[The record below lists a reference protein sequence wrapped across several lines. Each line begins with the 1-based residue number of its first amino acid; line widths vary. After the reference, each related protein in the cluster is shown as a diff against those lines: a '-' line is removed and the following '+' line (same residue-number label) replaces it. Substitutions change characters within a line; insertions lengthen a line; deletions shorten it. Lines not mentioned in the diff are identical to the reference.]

1 MDAMEY
7 AEADANAERKP
18 QFFIKQNGEV
28 IGAAWL
34 KQSQFG
40 KYLSVAINKDIRAGA
55 KVLLSPR
62 KGFEGVFG

>member
-1 MDAMEY
+1 MDTMDY
-7 AEADANAERKP
+7 AEADANAQRRP

-34 KQSQFG
+34 KESQSG
-40 KYLSVAINKDIRAGA
+40 KYLSVAVNKDIHAGS
-55 KVLLSPR
+55 KVFLSPR